1 MLMMRVRG
9 RALRVVSKLVL
20 LAMLVAALTV
30 ALVPVAL
37 ADGHLQAA
45 DGQSLN
51 DQPPDV
57 QALYR
62 SVYGAGAAARWV
74 EDHNAA
80 IGEMG
85 MDAPPAMTDLYLTVR
100 HVAWQRSGD
109 AELAARIAAD
119 VMARGT
125 AEAFLAGTDTGVVWG
140 VWTEP
145 EPMGMGMG
153 MGSSSSSSSTS
164 SGPATPTSPST
175 GTVSSW
181 KSQSVSWLVGTQVS
195 LTLPSSDLAG
205 VDGYDLDGTIP
216 GGLKFDPATRQLSG
230 TPTTAT
236 AAEGVALTYTAQ
248 EDGTPVGT
256 PFSMVLTVRIHDRD
270 DLPSFGGASVMS
282 ITLFDGQTISDGR
295 SDALPEVAD
304 DSGNEPITYSVSGLP
319 DGVIFADDTRQ
330 LAGTAPMIG
339 SYPITYIATDD
350 DGDTASLSFTV
361 TVEADT
367 MPSLPAVANV
377 TVKEGQMW
385 RFQLPAA
392 TGGNGA
398 LTYTVAGDIGSLSVP
413 SAFTARTRYIQATIP
428 TDVLDDNDDSETF
441 ELTYTVVDTY
451 KKSGGTDSV
460 EVKFKVTVTPAS

>member
-164 SGPATPTSPST
+164 SGPAAPKSPST
-175 GTVSSW
+175 SEVSDW
-181 KSQSVSWLVGTQVS
+181 DDLTRNWLTGEKVS
-195 LTLPSSDLAG
+195 LTLPSSSHPDVTTYNLVDDGDLP
-205 VDGYDLDGTIP
+205 T
-216 GGLKFDPATRQLSG
+216 GLTFDADKRTVSG
-230 TPTTAT
+230 TPSAATTT
-236 AAEGVALTYTAQ
+236 SFTKDYAAQDSGGNIGEPYILSLTINIRDQDVQPSFRSASVSPISVVEGESIARTELPEAIGGNPDVEYSISGLPAGLTFTPASRVLEGMPDADAMFKAYTVTYTA
-248 EDGTPVGT
+248 
-256 PFSMVLTVRIHDRD
+256 
-270 DLPSFGGASVMS
+270 
-282 ITLFDGQTISDGR
+282 
-295 SDALPEVAD
+295 
-304 DSGNEPITYSVSGLP
+304 
-319 DGVIFADDTRQ
+319 
-330 LAGTAPMIG
+330 
-339 SYPITYIATDD
+339 TDQD
-350 DGDTASLSFTV
+350 EDTASLTFTI
-361 TVEADT
+361 TIEEDT
-367 MPSLPAVANV
+367 APMAPSIDNMEFTEGDVIRITLPV
-377 TVKEGQMW
+377 GSD
-385 RFQLPAA
+385 
-392 TGGNGA
+392 GNGA
-398 LTYTVAGDIGSLSVP
+398 LTYTLTDTQSVTGLD
-413 SAFTARTRYIQATIP
+413 FVARTRLLHGTVSAPASAAVT
-428 TDVLDDNDDSETF
+428 T
-441 ELTYTVVDTY
+441 ELTYTVLDADANSDASDT
-451 KKSGGTDSV
+451 GTTT
-460 EVKFKVTVTPAS
+460 FTIKVTAK